1 MFCVRCKV
9 LLRVALLIVL
19 GHAGI
24 LSAQQPPPA
33 ASSPLPSA
41 NEPRAVVNP
50 AMVYPFPGEKLVLD
64 ASWGGRVR
72 AGRLT
77 LISTPSS
84 DDDGHSAIILT
95 SLAESV
101 GPVRSF
107 LLAVEHKYSSFLD
120 PATKL
125 PFRFEKSIHEGSKK
139 TEESFLLDQKKHIAR
154 TGDLVIEI
162 PSDTRDITALLYS
175 IRQSDLTLGAVT
187 SFQAFDGTNL
197 FKVDAEAG
205 RRETLKVPAGEFQCV
220 PLAVREQGNSTGNS
234 TESDRYKIRVW
245 LTDDSRRLPVLITAS
260 PSFGEVRV
268 ELRTVTPE
276 VEAGKPENVAEP
288 NQTIPVSPRKPSR
301 IPSAMRPY

>member
-1 MFCVRCKV
+1 M
-9 LLRVALLIVL
+9 A
-19 GHAGI
+19 
-24 LSAQQPPPA
+24 
-33 ASSPLPSA
+33 
-41 NEPRAVVNP
+41 
-50 AMVYPFPGEKLVLD
+50 YPFPGEKLVLD

-84 DDDGHSAIILT
+84 NDDGHPAIILT

-120 PATKL
+120 PATML
-125 PFRFEKSIHEGSKK
+125 PFRFEKSIREGSKK
-139 TEESFLLDQKKHIAR
+139 TEESFLLDQKNHVAR

-162 PSDTRDITALLYS
+162 PADTRDITALLYA
-175 IRQSDLTLGAVT
+175 IRQSDLTPGAVT

-220 PLAVREQGNSTGNS
+220 PLAVREQGNSMEG
-234 TESDRYKIRVW
+234 DQYKIRVW

-276 VEAGKPENVAEP
+276 VEMRKPENVAEP
-288 NQTIPVSPRKPSR
+288 DQTIPVSPKKPSR
-301 IPSAMRPY
+301 IPNTMRPY